1 MPFGLKLKKSRHYNV
16 MSKSLFVISVDHL
29 DSSTKIDCTLSSES
43 TGQEC
48 LDNVCQRISIQQP
61 EFFGLRYVVKG
72 TTDEMRWVDLERP
85 LSRQLEKYSANSK
98 VLHLRVMYYVL
109 SGVSLIQ
116 DEGTRN
122 YYFLQLKHDV
132 VEGRISCD
140 PRQAVILANYSRQ
153 AEYGNHQDRHT
164 VEYLKTLLS
173 FPQEMVHANLL
184 EALTE
189 QVIQQAHELHNV
201 TQGEAESLYIS
212 ACQQLDGYG
221 QETFTAKNDTG
232 LEVMLGISVSGIIV
246 ASDTNKFYPWR
257 DITNVVNHKRAF
269 NIECTV
275 PRESAG
281 FTVTDVATG
290 RYIWK
295 LCALQHRFYVTY
307 EQNLTQASQMN
318 LNLFQNMGDNL
329 NDSRDDLLSEQQ
341 YIHAQQQQQ
350 QQQQHQPSPSPGGSQ
365 APYQGP
371 MGTTSWPSTHELAS
385 HSSNMWNSGAHQHHA
400 IVDTQPGGGGGGPSG
415 PGVHLSSSN
424 IAIAT
429 GAGGSITNLN
439 NLNPASMMQSSRSS
453 GLDINLNSTSTTAVP
468 LEYSNQ
474 MGSSWGLN
482 PVGSNASLINRAQ
495 SSSCLDL
502 SNNNLTPDRDRLK
515 ALLPT
520 YRPAPDYET
529 AIQQKYRSSSNDV
542 RLVNGSL
549 LHLSASQMLL
559 AQEQQHQQQV
569 ASAGHHLEY
578 GITGSQPD
586 VSFYGQHLQQQQ
598 QQQQQQ
604 SAAQQMHQQPY
615 PDVTHHTT
623 THIIGPHYSDA
634 SDYGLTHR
642 FKMMRLVKPPPPYP
656 ANRLSSTSTPDLAS
670 HRALLGLRSAQVSGS
685 SPDLV
690 STRPLMNHHHH
701 AAHLPQHQLQIAHL
715 SQSGGQVCYPGL
727 TAAGN
732 PHAQLHHSQT
742 MLPHGTYENLN
753 FMENLTSTKA
763 GLISA
768 ANQAAP
774 GNVYYYV
781 PGGMEHLLIAGG
793 NTPAGDS
800 NSPSYHATAN
810 GHIGLTTKAHLNRSS
825 QHINGSIEPIYE
837 NVPLP
842 WKDDNE
848 SLGEIRNRTASVQ
861 SAPNVQHQPTMRPM
875 PPTPPQP
882 QTPTGTSAPVNVLDG
897 GSFNFQ
903 AQSSQQQQQQLQ
915 HNQTKQQQQHQ
926 LQQEQSTGRQPLL
939 QQRASEVGGS
949 NTAMGPP
956 APSNADVPKHQT
968 TNDPAS
974 AVPKLNSSSTAIT
987 AAPSNATIATNKE
1000 PPVPMNRSHSSN
1012 NVLDASQYS
1021 NYTLNETVQSGS
1033 VRNGGHN
1040 DSGISSITGS
1050 TNLGGIGGST
1060 TSRNTTQNSS
1070 STNSNNNN
1078 NNTSTS
1084 SSSVKETKRKRI
1096 WEILGGRSK
1105 NSADKQK
1112 SATLGRE
1119 KDRKKKGSVDPG
1131 TEGGGSGGSA
1141 NSSMNEGANAG
1152 QLRHRWSTGLPRL
1165 QPLPA
1170 NISKEKL
1177 CSLLESKLADP
1188 QLYCEFERIPKR
1200 SDSASYNCALAED
1213 NKNKNFDSTFLP
1225 YDNNRV
1231 RLTPTRDNRMGYVN
1245 ASHITS
1251 TVGNKQRFYIVA
1263 ESPNDTLTTN
1273 IFWQCVWEADVYLL
1287 VQLSKE
1293 LNYIPQTSERCLE
1306 YGQYQVW
1313 REFSQET
1320 DRCTTS
1326 KLRVYHTQSRRY
1338 RSVWHISYTE
1348 WADQNCPGDVG
1359 HFLGFLE
1366 ELNSVRLASIAEV
1379 PPSHNTNPPVL
1390 IHCNEGGG
1398 RTGVTLVAD
1407 LLLYTLDHNQ
1417 DIDIPRLIGQIRQQ
1431 RDNIIPSLA
1440 QYKFIHALLI
1450 HYLKQNRLI

>member
-1 MPFGLKLKKSRHYNV
+1 MN
-16 MSKSLFVISVDHL
+16 
-29 DSSTKIDCTLSSES
+29 SSTKIDCTLSSES

-48 LDNVCQRISIQQP
+48 LENVCQRISIQQP

-72 TTDEMRWVDLERP
+72 TTDELRWVDLERP

-132 VEGRISCD
+132 VEGRINCD

-173 FPQEMVHANLL
+173 FPHEMVQANLL

-201 TQGEAESLYIS
+201 TQGDAESLYIS

-221 QETFTAKNDTG
+221 QETFTAKNETG

-246 ASDTNKFYPWR
+246 ASDSNKFYPWR

-281 FTVTDVATG
+281 FTVADVATG

-295 LCALQHRFYVTY
+295 LCALQHKFFMTY
-307 EQNLTQASQMN
+307 EQNQTQASQMN

-341 YIHAQQQQQ
+341 YIHAQQQLH
-350 QQQQHQPSPSPGGSQ
+350 HQPSPSPGGSQ
-365 APYQGP
+365 PTYQSA
-371 MGTTSWPSTHELAS
+371 MGTTNWPSTHELAS
-385 HSSNMWNSGAHQHHA
+385 SHSSSMWNNAAAHHA
-400 IVDTQPGGGGGGPSG
+400 MVDTQPGGGGG
-415 PGVHLSSSN
+415 HLSSSN
-424 IAIAT
+424 ATIAT
-429 GAGGSITNLN
+429 GTGGSISNLN
-439 NLNPASMMQSSRSS
+439 NLNPANMMQSSRSS
-453 GLDINLNSTSTTAVP
+453 GLDINLNSSSTTAVP
-468 LEYSNQ
+468 LEYTNQ

-542 RLVNGSL
+542 RLVNGNL
-549 LHLSASQMLL
+549 LHLSASQMLA

-569 ASAGHHLEY
+569 ASAGHHLDY
-578 GITGSQPD
+578 SVTGSQPD
-586 VSFYGQHLQQQQ
+586 VSYYGQHLQQQQ
-598 QQQQQQ
+598 QQQQ
-604 SAAQQMHQQPY
+604 SAQQVHQQPY

-690 STRPLMNHHHH
+690 STRQLINHHHPAVH
-701 AAHLPQHQLQIAHL
+701 HLPHHPLPIAH
-715 SQSGGQVCYPGL
+715 GGQVCYPGL
-727 TAAGN
+727 ATAGN

-768 ANQAAP
+768 ASQATP
-774 GNVYYYV
+774 GNVFYYV
-781 PGGMEHLLIAGG
+781 PGGMEHLLLTGG
-793 NTPAGDS
+793 NTTGSD
-800 NSPSYHATAN
+800 SPSYHAN
-810 GHIGLTTKAHLNRSS
+810 GHIGLAAKAHLNRSS

-842 WKDDNE
+842 WKEE
-848 SLGEIRNRTASVQ
+848 SESPLGEIRNRTASVQ
-861 SAPNVQHQPTMRPM
+861 SAPGVQLQPTMRPM

-882 QTPTGTSAPVNVLDG
+882 QTPTSSNAPSVSALDG
-897 GSFNFQ
+897 MGAFNVQVQ
-903 AQSSQQQQQQLQ
+903 APQPQQQQM
-915 HNQTKQQQQHQ
+915 K
-926 LQQEQSTGRQPLL
+926 PPIA
-939 QQRASEVGGS
+939 QRTSIDAAGAGS
-949 NTAMGPP
+949 NAKLGHLATA
-956 APSNADVPKHQT
+956 AA
-968 TNDPAS
+968 
-974 AVPKLNSSSTAIT
+974 SSTAI
-987 AAPSNATIATNKE
+987 ADMPKQQQANNHSGSVDHQQLNNSNATTVGGSVKE
-1000 PPVPMNRSHSSN
+1000 PIPINRSHSSN

-1021 NYTLNETVQSGS
+1021 NYTLNETVQSAG
-1033 VRNGGHN
+1033 VRNGHN

-1050 TNLGGIGGST
+1050 TTLGGSGGST
-1060 TSRNTTQNSS
+1060 TSRNATAVHNNSV
-1070 STNSNNNN
+1070 NS
-1078 NNTSTS
+1078 TSTT
-1084 SSSVKETKRKRI
+1084 SSVKETKRKRI
-1096 WEILGGRSK
+1096 WVILGGRSK
-1105 NSADKQK
+1105 SSSADKQK

-1119 KDRKKKGSVDPG
+1119 KDRKKKGASVEPTSG
-1131 TEGGGSGGSA
+1131 AGGSGSGGSA
-1141 NSSMNEGANAG
+1141 NSSMNEGANGG

-1200 SDSASYNCALAED
+1200 SDSATYNCALAED
-1213 NKNKNFDSTFLP
+1213 NKNKNFDSSFLP

-1263 ESPNDTLTTN
+1263 ESPNDTLTTH

-1293 LNYIPQTSERCLE
+1293 LNYIPQTSDRCLE

-1338 RSVWHISYTE
+1338 RSVWHLSYTE
-1348 WADQNCPGDVG
+1348 WADQNCPGEVG

>member
-1 MPFGLKLKKSRHYNV
+1 MPFRLKLKKSRHYNV

-48 LDNVCQRISIQQP
+48 LENVCQRISIQQP

-132 VEGRISCD
+132 VEGRINCD

-173 FPQEMVHANLL
+173 FPHEMVQANLL

-201 TQGEAESLYIS
+201 TQGDAESLYIS

-221 QETFTAKNDTG
+221 QETFTAKNDGG

-246 ASDTNKFYPWR
+246 ASDSNKFYPWR

-275 PRESAG
+275 ARESAG
-281 FTVTDVATG
+281 FTVADVATG

-295 LCALQHRFYVTY
+295 LCALQHRFFVTY
-307 EQNLTQASQMN
+307 EQNQTQASQMN

-329 NDSRDDLLSEQQ
+329 NDSRDDLLAEQQ
-341 YIHAQQQQQ
+341 YIHA
-350 QQQQHQPSPSPGGSQ
+350 QQQHQPSPSPGGSQ
-365 APYQGP
+365 PPYQSS
-371 MGTTSWPSTHELAS
+371 MGGTSWPSSHELAS
-385 HSSNMWNSGAHQHHA
+385 HSSSLWNNATQQHTL
-400 IVDTQPGGGGGGPSG
+400 VDTQPGGG
-415 PGVHLSSSN
+415 HLSSSSVT
-424 IAIAT
+424 IAT
-429 GAGGSITNLN
+429 ATGGSINNLN
-439 NLNPASMMQSSRSS
+439 NLNPTNVMQSSRSS
-453 GLDINLNSTSTTAVP
+453 GLDMNLNSTSSTAAVP
-468 LEYSNQ
+468 LEYSSQ
-474 MGSSWGLN
+474 LGSSWGLN

-502 SNNNLTPDRDRLK
+502 SNNNLTPDRERLK

-542 RLVNGSL
+542 RLVNGNM
-549 LHLSASQMLL
+549 LHLSASQMLA
-559 AQEQQHQQQV
+559 AQEQQQLV
-569 ASAGHHLEY
+569 PAGHHLEY

-586 VSFYGQHLQQQQ
+586 VSYYGQHLQQQQ

-604 SAAQQMHQQPY
+604 QASAGQQVHQQPY

-690 STRPLMNHHHH
+690 STRPLMNAHHH
-701 AAHLPQHQLQIAHL
+701 ATHLPHHQLQIAHL
-715 SQSGGQVCYPGL
+715 AQNGGPLCYPL
-727 TAAGN
+727 AGA

-753 FMENLTSTKA
+753 FMENLPSTKA
-763 GLISA
+763 GLISP
-768 ANQAAP
+768 ANQP
-774 GNVYYYV
+774 SGGGNVYYYV
-781 PGGMEHLLIAGG
+781 PGGMEHLLLTGG
-793 NTPAGDS
+793 SSTEGTTPS
-800 NSPSYHATAN
+800 SYHATAN
-810 GHIGLTTKAHLNRSS
+810 GHMGLAAKAHLNRSS

-842 WKDDNE
+842 WKGENE
-848 SLGEIRNRTASVQ
+848 PSAGEIRNRTASVQ
-861 SAPNVQHQPTMRPM
+861 SAPGVQHHGQATVRPM

-882 QTPTGTSAPVNVLDG
+882 QTPTGVNAPASVLDG
-897 GSFNFQ
+897 AGGFKM
-903 AQSSQQQQQQLQ
+903 QS
-915 HNQTKQQQQHQ
+915 QTAPQQHVQ
-926 LQQEQSTGRQPLL
+926 TQVVKVLPRGVTPAADTG
-939 QQRASEVGGS
+939 AT
-949 NTAMGPP
+949 NAAMGPP
-956 APSNADVPKHQT
+956 PSSGQSSSDLSTQHVNADGP
-968 TNDPAS
+968 
-974 AVPKLNSSSTAIT
+974 LNGSTASSTAPAT
-987 AAPSNATIATNKE
+987 VAAVLKVE
-1000 PPVPMNRSHSSN
+1000 PIPMNRSLSSN
-1012 NVLDASQYS
+1012 NVLDSSQYS
-1021 NYTLNETVQSGS
+1021 SYTLNETAQSGS
-1033 VRNGGHN
+1033 VRNGHN

-1050 TNLGGIGGST
+1050 TNLGGSGGST
-1060 TSRNTTQNSS
+1060 TSRNATHNSS
-1070 STNSNNNN
+1070 AGSSAM
-1078 NNTSTS
+1078 
-1084 SSSVKETKRKRI
+1084 SSSVKETKRRRI

-1112 SATLGRE
+1112 SATLGRD
-1119 KDRKKKGSVDPG
+1119 KDRKKKGSVPDASVAG
-1131 TEGGGSGGSA
+1131 SGGGGSGGSA
-1141 NSSMNEGANAG
+1141 NSSMNEGTNAG

-1200 SDSASYNCALAED
+1200 SDSATYNCALSEE
-1213 NKNKNFDSTFLP
+1213 NKNKNFDPTFLP

-1231 RLTPTRDNRMGYVN
+1231 RLTPTRGNRVGYVN

-1293 LNYIPQTSERCLE
+1293 LNYIPQTSDRCLE

-1338 RSVWHISYTE
+1338 RSVWHLSYTE

>member
-1 MPFGLKLKKSRHYNV
+1 MV
-16 MSKSLFVISVDHL
+16 MVLFNLLSLSL

-48 LDNVCQRISIQQP
+48 LENVCQRISIQQP

-173 FPQEMVHANLL
+173 FPQDMVHANLL
-184 EALTE
+184 EELTE
-189 QVIQQAHELHNV
+189 EVIHQAHELHNV
-201 TQGEAESLYIS
+201 TQGDAESLYIS

-221 QETFTAKNDTG
+221 QETFTAKNETG
-232 LEVMLGISVSGIIV
+232 QEVMLGISVSGIIV

-281 FTVTDVATG
+281 FTVADVATG

-295 LCALQHRFYVTY
+295 LCALQHRFFVTY
-307 EQNLTQASQMN
+307 EQNQTQASQMN

-341 YIHAQQQQQ
+341 YMHAQQ

-365 APYQGP
+365 PPYHGP
-371 MGTTSWPSTHELAS
+371 MGGTSWPSTHELAS
-385 HSSNMWNSGAHQHHA
+385 HSSSMWNNAAPHQHHA
-400 IVDTQPGGGGGGPSG
+400 IVDTQPGGGGGGG
-415 PGVHLSSSN
+415 PGGHLSSSN
-424 IAIAT
+424 ITIAT
-429 GAGGSITNLN
+429 GAGGSINNLN
-439 NLNPASMMQSSRSS
+439 NLNPANMMQSSRSS
-453 GLDINLNSTSTTAVP
+453 GLDINLNSTTAVP

-482 PVGSNASLINRAQ
+482 PAGSNASLINRAQ

-542 RLVNGSL
+542 RLVNGNL
-549 LHLSASQMLL
+549 LHLSASQMLA

-569 ASAGHHLEY
+569 ASAGHHIEY

-586 VSFYGQHLQQQQ
+586 VSYYGQHLQQQQ

-604 SAAQQMHQQPY
+604 PAAAQQVHQQPY

-670 HRALLGLRSAQVSGS
+670 HRALLGLRSPQVSGS

-690 STRPLMNHHHH
+690 STRPLMNHHRH

-727 TAAGN
+727 AAAGN

-768 ANQAAP
+768 ANQATP

-781 PGGMEHLLIAGG
+781 PGGMEHLLLTSG
-793 NTPAGDS
+793 NTSAGDS
-800 NSPSYHATAN
+800 NNSPSYHPAAN
-810 GHIGLTTKAHLNRSS
+810 GHIGLAAKAHLNRSS

-842 WKDDNE
+842 WKEDSE

-861 SAPNVQHQPTMRPM
+861 SAPGVQHQPTMRPM

-882 QTPTGTSAPVNVLDG
+882 QTPTGTSAPPSVNAVDG
-897 GSFNFQ
+897 GMFNLQSQ
-903 AQSSQQQQQQLQ
+903 APQQPQQQQLQ
-915 HNQTKQQQQHQ
+915 HSQTIQ
-926 LQQEQSTGRQPLL
+926 QQEQSTGRQQLL
-939 QQRASEVGGS
+939 QQRASDAGGS
-949 NTAMGPP
+949 NTVMGPP
-956 APSNADVPKHQT
+956 GPTHVDVPTKHN
-968 TNDPAS
+968 TNNEAAGIDPKS
-974 AVPKLNSSSTAIT
+974 NSSTTAPTIT
-987 AAPSNATIATNKE
+987 ATIAKNKE

-1033 VRNGGHN
+1033 VRNGHN

-1050 TNLGGIGGST
+1050 TNLGGSGGST
-1060 TSRNTTQNSS
+1060 ASRNTTH
-1070 STNSNNNN
+1070 
-1078 NNTSTS
+1078 NNTSSTTNTS
-1084 SSSVKETKRKRI
+1084 VTSTSVKETKRKRI
-1096 WEILGGRSK
+1096 WDILGGRSK

-1119 KDRKKKGSVDPG
+1119 KDRKKKGSMEPNM
-1131 TEGGGSGGSA
+1131 EGGGSGGSA
-1141 NSSMNEGANAG
+1141 NSSMNEGANGG

-1213 NKNKNFDSTFLP
+1213 NKNKNFDTSFLP

-1366 ELNSVRLASIAEV
+1366 ELSSVRQASIAEV

>member
-1 MPFGLKLKKSRHYNV
+1 MPFRLKLKKSRHYNV

-48 LDNVCQRISIQQP
+48 LENVCQRISIQQP

-98 VLHLRVMYYVL
+98 ILHLRVMYYVL

-132 VEGRISCD
+132 VEGRINCD

-173 FPQEMVHANLL
+173 FPHEMVHANLL

-201 TQGEAESLYIS
+201 TQGDAESLYIS

-221 QETFTAKNDTG
+221 QETFTAKNESG

-281 FTVTDVATG
+281 FTVADVATG

-295 LCALQHRFYVTY
+295 LCALQHRFFVTY
-307 EQNLTQASQMN
+307 EQNQTQASQMN

-341 YIHAQQQQQ
+341 YIHAQQQQ
-350 QQQQHQPSPSPGGSQ
+350 HQPSPSPGGSQ
-365 APYQGP
+365 PPYHGS
-371 MGTTSWPSTHELAS
+371 MGTTSWSSTHELAS
-385 HSSNMWNSGAHQHHA
+385 HSSSMWNNATHQQHA
-400 IVDTQPGGGGGGPSG
+400 MVDTQPGGGGGAG
-415 PGVHLSSSN
+415 HLSSSN
-424 IAIAT
+424 ITIAT
-429 GAGGSITNLN
+429 GVSGSINNLN
-439 NLNPASMMQSSRSS
+439 NLNPVNMMQSSRSS
-453 GLDINLNSTSTTAVP
+453 GLDINLNSTSNTAVP

-542 RLVNGSL
+542 RLVNGNL
-549 LHLSASQMLL
+549 LHLSASQMLA

-569 ASAGHHLEY
+569 APAGHHLEY

-586 VSFYGQHLQQQQ
+586 VSYYGQHLQQQQ
-598 QQQQQQ
+598 QQQSTNGQV
-604 SAAQQMHQQPY
+604 HQQPY

-690 STRPLMNHHHH
+690 STRPLMNPHHH
-701 AAHLPQHQLQIAHL
+701 AAHLQHHQLQIAHL

-727 TAAGN
+727 ATAGN

-753 FMENLTSTKA
+753 FMENLTTTKA

-768 ANQAAP
+768 ANQGAP

-781 PGGMEHLLIAGG
+781 PGGMEHILLTSGS
-793 NTPAGDS
+793 TPGGDS
-800 NSPSYHATAN
+800 NNPSYHTTAN
-810 GHIGLTTKAHLNRSS
+810 GHIGLAPKAHLNRSS

-842 WKDDNE
+842 WKDENE
-848 SLGEIRNRTASVQ
+848 VQGEIRNRTASVQ
-861 SAPNVQHQPTMRPM
+861 SAPGVQHQPTMRPM

-882 QTPTGTSAPVNVLDG
+882 QTPTSTSAPASALDG
-897 GSFNFQ
+897 AIG
-903 AQSSQQQQQQLQ
+903 
-915 HNQTKQQQQHQ
+915 T
-926 LQQEQSTGRQPLL
+926 
-939 QQRASEVGGS
+939 
-949 NTAMGPP
+949 TAVIKEP
-956 APSNADVPKHQT
+956 
-968 TNDPAS
+968 
-974 AVPKLNSSSTAIT
+974 TAI
-987 AAPSNATIATNKE
+987 
-1000 PPVPMNRSHSSN
+1000 NRSLSSN
-1012 NVLDASQYS
+1012 NVLDASQLS
-1021 NYTLNETVQSGS
+1021 SYTLNETVQSGS
-1033 VRNGGHN
+1033 VRNGHN

-1050 TNLGGIGGST
+1050 TNLGGSGGST
-1060 TSRNTTQNSS
+1060 TSRNTTHNNS
-1070 STNSNNNN
+1070 TA
-1078 NNTSTS
+1078 NTTT

-1096 WEILGGRSK
+1096 WDILGGRSK

-1119 KDRKKKGSVDPG
+1119 KDRKKKGSVEANVDG
-1131 TEGGGSGGSA
+1131 SGSGGSA
-1141 NSSMNEGANAG
+1141 NSSMNDGPNGA

-1200 SDSASYNCALAED
+1200 SESAVYNCALAED
-1213 NKNKNFDSTFLP
+1213 NKNKNFDSSFLP

-1231 RLTPTRDNRMGYVN
+1231 KLTPTRDNRMGYVN

-1306 YGQYQVW
+1306 YGQV
-1313 REFSQET
+1313 RSI
-1320 DRCTTS
+1320 TTS
-1326 KLRVYHTQSRRY
+1326 NLWLSK
-1338 RSVWHISYTE
+1338 
-1348 WADQNCPGDVG
+1348 
-1359 HFLGFLE
+1359 
-1366 ELNSVRLASIAEV
+1366 
-1379 PPSHNTNPPVL
+1379 
-1390 IHCNEGGG
+1390 
-1398 RTGVTLVAD
+1398 
-1407 LLLYTLDHNQ
+1407 
-1417 DIDIPRLIGQIRQQ
+1417 
-1431 RDNIIPSLA
+1431 
-1440 QYKFIHALLI
+1440 
-1450 HYLKQNRLI
+1450 